1 MTNRAPAVAF
11 NHSAPLAPV
20 EIMIESA
27 PIAIN
32 TAPTSATT
40 TATTTTA
47 AAAAATAAATAP
59 ANTTPPNARIPKTE
73 ETPGPSRSTSLGAEA
88 AASEGT
94 ESNRPS
100 TAGRK
105 RKLNSTSS
113 RGVANLTPDQ
123 LAKKRANDR
132 QAQRAIR
139 ERTKSHIEALEQQVR
154 DLASQK
160 PVLDLQAALQHNER
174 IRSENRELR
183 QGLRAVME
191 IVQPL
196 LARQEASDLRSF
208 LAQPRSAPEQSHSP
222 SFPETDQVHTDTNS
236 QSAPVNERPY
246 PESVASYDTP
256 SPSQTGSAMGSRRN
270 SHHGPLPPPSFRA
283 ALDTQR
289 HNLVHG
295 LELGMEERLGFS
307 FLLDPSQNV
316 PKVDGLRR
324 ATSENFRSA
333 QPSPTPSY
341 MQPMNYGANPAP
353 AYATPIRNSGPTCT
367 LDSILLDFLHNR
379 QREAAEGIPGQ
390 KLVGPPYPSVS
401 SLLNPEK
408 SAQSHPL
415 SKVFT
420 DILRTFPDINSLPVQ
435 VAVLYNMFLL
445 MRWQIYP
452 TQENY
457 ERLPEWL
464 TPRPTQL
471 LQPHPPWMDYI
482 PWPRMRDRLVT
493 SPQDYP
499 FENWFIPFTR
509 GMDLNWPYEATDCLL
524 SAVDSDDLIINPVF
538 ERHMRNLNNWSLS
551 PLFAEAYPGLADTAR
566 IRPEPG
572 KQNSSHTA

>member
-1 MTNRAPAVAF
+1 MSNHALGGSFNYAAPSPPIEA
-11 NHSAPLAPV
+11 
-20 EIMIESA
+20 MIEGASY
-27 PIAIN
+27 P
-32 TAPTSATT
+32 STT
-40 TATTTTA
+40 
-47 AAAAATAAATAP
+47 
-59 ANTTPPNARIPKTE
+59 IPKTE
-73 ETPGPSRSTSLGAEA
+73 DSPIPSRSTSLGAEGLI
-88 AASEGT
+88 SENVEGNGPT
-94 ESNRPS
+94 

-139 ERTKSHIEALEQQVR
+139 ERTKSHIETLEQQVR

-183 QGLRAVME
+183 QHLKSVMD
-191 IVQPL
+191 IIQPL
-196 LARQEASDLRSF
+196 LARPEASDLPPV
-208 LAQPRSAPEQSHSP
+208 LTQPRSIPPVSHTP
-222 SFPETDQVHTDTNS
+222 PFPESDHINTNN
-236 QSAPVNERPY
+236 QSTAQGDRLY
-246 PESVASYDTP
+246 AESVTSADTP
-256 SPSQTGSAMGSRRN
+256 SPTQSGSASGSRRN
-270 SHHGPLPPPSFRA
+270 SHNGTLQPAAFRA
-283 ALDTQR
+283 ALDSQR
-289 HNLVHG
+289 HNLAHG
-295 LELGMEERLGFS
+295 LDLGTEERLGFN

-316 PKVDGLRR
+316 PKVDRLRR
-324 ATSENFRSA
+324 STSENFRSA
-333 QPSPTPSY
+333 QPSPAPLF
-341 MQPMNYGANPAP
+341 MQQLHYPADQIP

-379 QREAAEGIPGQ
+379 QREAAEGIPRQ

-408 SAQSHPL
+408 SAHSHPL

-420 DILRTFPDINSLPVQ
+420 DILRTFPDISALPVQ
-435 VAVLYNMFLL
+435 VAVLYTMFLL

-457 ERLPEWL
+457 DRLPEWL

-471 LQPHPPWMDYI
+471 LQAHPPWMDYV

-493 SPQDYP
+493 SHQDYP

-509 GMDLNWPYEATDCLL
+509 DMDVNWPYEATDCLL
-524 SAVDSDDLIINPVF
+524 SAGDSEELIINPVF
-538 ERHMRNLNNWSLS
+538 ERHMRSLSNWSLG
-551 PLFAEAYPGLADTAR
+551 PHFAEAYPGLVDTTR

-572 KQNSSHTA
+572 KPHCSTPI

>member
-1 MTNRAPAVAF
+1 MSNHALGGSFNYAAPSPPIEA
-11 NHSAPLAPV
+11 
-20 EIMIESA
+20 MIEGASY
-27 PIAIN
+27 P
-32 TAPTSATT
+32 STT
-40 TATTTTA
+40 
-47 AAAAATAAATAP
+47 
-59 ANTTPPNARIPKTE
+59 IPKTE
-73 ETPGPSRSTSLGAEA
+73 DSPIPSRSTSLGAEGLI
-88 AASEGT
+88 SENVEGNGPT
-94 ESNRPS
+94 

-139 ERTKSHIEALEQQVR
+139 ERTKSHIETLEQQVR

-183 QGLRAVME
+183 QHLKSVMD
-191 IVQPL
+191 IIQPL
-196 LARQEASDLRSF
+196 LARPEASDLPPV
-208 LAQPRSAPEQSHSP
+208 LTQPRSIPPVSQTP
-222 SFPETDQVHTDTNS
+222 PFPESDHINTNN
-236 QSAPVNERPY
+236 QSTAQGDRLY
-246 PESVASYDTP
+246 AESVTSADTP
-256 SPSQTGSAMGSRRN
+256 SPTQSGSASGSRRN
-270 SHHGPLPPPSFRA
+270 SHNGTLQPAAFRA
-283 ALDTQR
+283 ALDSQR
-289 HNLVHG
+289 HNIAHG
-295 LELGMEERLGFS
+295 LDLGTEERLGFN

-316 PKVDGLRR
+316 PKVDRLRR
-324 ATSENFRSA
+324 STSENFRSA
-333 QPSPTPSY
+333 QPSPAPLF
-341 MQPMNYGANPAP
+341 MQQLHYPADQIP

-379 QREAAEGIPGQ
+379 QREAAEGIPRQ

-408 SAQSHPL
+408 SAHSHPL

-420 DILRTFPDINSLPVQ
+420 DILRTFPDISALPVQ
-435 VAVLYNMFLL
+435 VAVLYTMFLL

-457 ERLPEWL
+457 DRLPEWL

-471 LQPHPPWMDYI
+471 LQAHPPWMDYV

-493 SPQDYP
+493 SHRDYP

-509 GMDLNWPYEATDCLL
+509 DMDVNWPYEATDCLL
-524 SAVDSDDLIINPVF
+524 SAGDSEELIINPVF
-538 ERHMRNLNNWSLS
+538 ERHMRSLSNWSLG
-551 PLFAEAYPGLADTAR
+551 PHFAEAYPGLVDTTR

-572 KQNSSHTA
+572 KPHCSTPI